1 MTLFKIKKGVKK
13 MRNKLEGIE
22 KLYREKIL
30 SNFEYNNL
38 VCLNN
43 ITGYSIYIDKR
54 VVNIEGKLENIKSS
68 IELLALK
75 EI

>member
-1 MTLFKIKKGVKK
+1 

-43 ITGYSIYIDKR
+43 ITGYLIDIDKR

-75 EI
+75 EIW

>member
-1 MTLFKIKKGVKK
+1 

-43 ITGYSIYIDKR
+43 ITGYLIEIDKR

>member
-1 MTLFKIKKGVKK
+1 

-43 ITGYSIYIDKR
+43 ITGYLIDIDKR

>member
-1 MTLFKIKKGVKK
+1 MS
-13 MRNKLEGIE
+13 NKFEDIE
-22 KLYREKIL
+22 KLCREKKL
-30 SNFEYNNL
+30 SDFEYNNL

-43 ITGYSIYIDKR
+43 ITGYLIDIDKR
-54 VVNIEGKLENIKSS
+54 VVNIESKLENIKSS